1 MKAGAVTVSM
11 LLVLSACAQLG
22 APGTTS
28 ATTSSTSPTP
38 TSTLPP
44 VVDCPGAGE
53 FEEGGGIADL
63 DGSGTDSARLGRVSW
78 EESDRCET
86 FNFDFET
93 SEGAPATTTPDVQ
106 IDHLE
111 SFQVIRISI
120 DVDSSVV
127 IDQLV
132 ETDLV
137 DRLYVVQALDGGM
150 FVDLHLA
157 APAAARATALA
168 SPARLSVELRPGF
181 VQMEG
186 SPSHSDG
193 VVLVSPT
200 TEADVATTTQLVG
213 YARTSE
219 GDVMIV
225 VTQAGTLVIET
236 SATPAESDTA
246 WGEFRMDL
254 TLPPGEVSIFA
265 GERSPEDGSLDGLT
279 IDLSV
284 S

>member
-63 DGSGTDSARLGRVSW
+63 DGSGSDSARLGRVSW

-186 SPSHSDG
+186 NPSHSDG

-200 TEADVATTTQLVG
+200 AEADVATTTQLVG

-219 GDVMIV
+219 GDVLIV
-225 VTQAGTLVIET
+225 VTQAGTLVLET
-236 SATPAESDTA
+236 SASPAESDTA

-265 GERSPEDGSLDGLT
+265 GERSPGDGSLDGLT

>member
-1 MKAGAVTVSM
+1 MTATL
-11 LLVLSACAQLG
+11 LLVLSACAQ
-22 APGTTS
+22 PGVVETTS

-44 VVDCPGAGE
+44 VVECPGEGE

-63 DGSGTDSARLGRVSW
+63 DGSGSDSARLGRVSW

-106 IDHLE
+106 VDHLE
-111 SFQVIRISI
+111 SFQVIRITI
-120 DVDSSVV
+120 DVESSVV

-132 ETDLV
+132 ETGLV
-137 DRLYVVQALDGGM
+137 ERLYVVRALDGGM

-181 VQMEG
+181 VPIEG
-186 SPSHSDG
+186 RPSQSQG

-200 TEADVATTTQLVG
+200 ADAEVSTTTQLTG

-219 GDVMIV
+219 GSVLIV
-225 VTQAGTLVIET
+225 VTQAGSLVLET
-236 SATPAESDTA
+236 STTAADSESA
-246 WGEFRMDL
+246 WGEFGIEL
-254 TLPPGEVSIFA
+254 TLPPGEVSAFV
-265 GERSPEDGSLDGLT
+265 GERSLGDGSLNGLT

>member
-1 MKAGAVTVSM
+1 MRAFPVTATL
-11 LLVLSACAQLG
+11 LLVLSACAQ
-22 APGTTS
+22 PGVVETTS

-44 VVDCPGAGE
+44 VVECPGEGE

-63 DGSGTDSARLGRVSW
+63 DGSGSDSARLGRVSW

-106 IDHLE
+106 VDHLE
-111 SFQVIRISI
+111 SFQVIRITI
-120 DVDSSVV
+120 DVESSVV

-132 ETDLV
+132 ETGLV
-137 DRLYVVQALDGGM
+137 ERLYVVRALDGGM

-168 SPARLSVELRPGF
+168 TPARLSVELRPGF
-181 VQMEG
+181 VPIEG
-186 SPSHSDG
+186 RPSQSQG

-200 TEADVATTTQLVG
+200 ADAEVSTTTQLTG

-219 GDVMIV
+219 GSVLIV
-225 VTQAGTLVIET
+225 VTQAGSLVLET
-236 SATPAESDTA
+236 STTAADSESA
-246 WGEFRMDL
+246 WGEFGIEL
-254 TLPPGEVSIFA
+254 TLPPGEVSAFV
-265 GERSPEDGSLDGLT
+265 GERSLGDGSLNGLT

>member
-1 MKAGAVTVSM
+1 MTASL
-11 LLVLSACAQLG
+11 LLVLSACAQ
-22 APGTTS
+22 PGVSETTG
-28 ATTSSTSPTP
+28 ATTSSTTPTP

-44 VVDCPGAGE
+44 VVECPGEGE

-63 DGSGTDSARLGRVSW
+63 HGSGSDSARLGRVSW

-106 IDHLE
+106 VDHLE

-137 DRLYVVQALDGGM
+137 ERLYVVRALDGGM
-150 FVDLHLA
+150 FADLHLA

-181 VQMEG
+181 VPIEG
-186 SPSHSDG
+186 RPSQSQG

-200 TEADVATTTQLVG
+200 TDADVAPTTQLSG

-219 GDVMIV
+219 GSVLIV
-225 VTQAGTLVIET
+225 VTQAGSLVLET
-236 SATPAESDTA
+236 NTTAAESDSA
-246 WGEFRMDL
+246 WGEFIMDL
-254 TLPPGEVSIFA
+254 TLPPGEVSVFA
-265 GERSPEDGSLDGLT
+265 GERSPGDGSLDGLT

>member
-1 MKAGAVTVSM
+1 MKALAVTVST
-11 LLVLSACAQLG
+11 LLVLAACAQLG
-22 APGTTS
+22 ASGTTA

-44 VVDCPGAGE
+44 VVDCPGDGE

-63 DGSGTDSARLGRVSW
+63 DGSGSDSARLGRVSW

-106 IDHLE
+106 VDHLG

-181 VQMEG
+181 VEMEG
-186 SPSHSDG
+186 RPSHSER

-200 TEADVATTTQLVG
+200 ADADVTTTTQLVG
-213 YARTSE
+213 YARTAE
-219 GDVMIV
+219 GDVLIV

-236 SATPAESDTA
+236 SATPAESVSA
-246 WGEFRMDL
+246 WGEFRMEL

-265 GERSPEDGSLDGLT
+265 GERSPGEGSLDGLT